1 MKDELT
7 DNEHSEIL
15 KNEDTEKFGCII
27 TFQEYTEIGYEA
39 DEALRMTGLTEK
51 DIHIY
56 PFLRLYYIKAKQKI
70 EPNYKHKTFKI

>member
-7 DNEHSEIL
+7 DNGHSEIQ
-15 KNEDTEKFGCII
+15 KNEAAEKFGRIM

-39 DEALRMTGLTEK
+39 DEALRMAGLTEK

-56 PFLRLYYIKAKQKI
+56 PFLRLYYITAKQKI
-70 EPNYKHKTFKI
+70 DPNYKHKTFKI